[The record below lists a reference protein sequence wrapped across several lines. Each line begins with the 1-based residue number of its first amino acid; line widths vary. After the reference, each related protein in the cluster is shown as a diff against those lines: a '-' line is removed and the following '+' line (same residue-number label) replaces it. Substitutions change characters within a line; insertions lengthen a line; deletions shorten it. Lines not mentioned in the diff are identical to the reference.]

1 MMKIE
6 IKLEEKT
13 NTMRKYRMKYR
24 KDGRFTHIHCKVI
37 LTRDDVYGW
46 CLNSYEANYFIL
58 PREAIL
64 KIESIMR
71 GLNSNG

>member
-1 MMKIE
+1 MKIE

-24 KDGRFTHIHCKVI
+24 KDGRFTYINSKVT
-37 LTRDDVYGW
+37 LTRCDVYGW
-46 CLNSYEANYFIL
+46 CLNSYEANCFIL